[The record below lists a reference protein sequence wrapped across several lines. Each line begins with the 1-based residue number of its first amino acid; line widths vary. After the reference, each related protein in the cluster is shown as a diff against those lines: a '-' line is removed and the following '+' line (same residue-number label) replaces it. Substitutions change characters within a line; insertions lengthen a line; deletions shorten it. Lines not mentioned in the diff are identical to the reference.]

1 MDWIRAVFSGE
12 NSAITLVVIV
22 VGLALALVLL
32 AWVFRKIAGD
42 GSLKAGRNRQPRLS
56 VTDAAIVDDKRRL
69 VLVRRDNVEHL
80 VMIGGPTD
88 VVIEPNISRAAQP
101 HHVSEA
107 AATAKSRTAEKQV
120 EAYRRPMPAAKPMPQ
135 RVPDTV
141 ADYVE
146 DTEAVPPPA
155 ATVRQAM
162 TQRAEQ
168 EAQQAPAT
176 VQDSSQIAELELSEE
191 ELAAEIAASE
201 EMVAATAVD
210 SNSVNGRSAASATDQ
225 IEIDLAELQSE
236 IDRSQDNVEPDGAH
250 ASAQGKV
257 PAPSLDGAELEKVVP
272 ERKSPEKTAR
282 AETKQ
287 EPKFAADPA
296 TLSSS
301 RVKNMEDEM
310 QRLLEELS
318 GPARN

>member
-42 GSLKAGRNRQPRLS
+42 GSIKAGRNRQPRLS

-80 VMIGGPTD
+80 VMIGGPSD
-88 VVIEPNISRAAQP
+88 VVIEQNIYRAMPAQQVSDAAAKSRAAEKQREARRPPAPVARPVTQP
-101 HHVSEA
+101 VAEPETAHASIAEA
-107 AATAKSRTAEKQV
+107 AAT
-120 EAYRRPMPAAKPMPQ
+120 
-135 RVPDTV
+135 
-141 ADYVE
+141 
-146 DTEAVPPPA
+146 PPPQVA
-155 ATVRQAM
+155 ARHSEPV
-162 TQRAEQ
+162 
-168 EAQQAPAT
+168 AQQAVP
-176 VQDSSQIAELELSEE
+176 QIAELELSEE
-191 ELAAEIAASE
+191 QLAAEIAASE
-201 EMVAATAVD
+201 ELAAAEAAAI
-210 SNSVNGRSAASATDQ
+210 SGSANGHPAAPEASEAE

-236 IDRSQDNVEPDGAH
+236 IERSQENVEPQPARAVVQPRH
-250 ASAQGKV
+250 AV
-257 PAPSLDGAELEKVVP
+257 PPLDGADLEAVTP
-272 ERKSPEKTAR
+272 SRKSPDKAAR
-282 AETKQ
+282 AETRQ
-287 EPKFAADPA
+287 EPKLPA
-296 TLSSS
+296 ETANRSAS